1 MKKMKPILLVVLI
14 FVAGFAAGVV
24 TTRLAVRRFVQRA
37 ITQPDLMREK
47 IERDL
52 GRKLQ
57 LDAAQRE
64 SVQKILAGTQARIKA
79 LRREVQPQF
88 AGVIQDAANEISAVL
103 TPEQRERFE
112 KFRAEN
118 AQILQLK

>member
-1 MKKMKPILLVVLI
+1 MSKLKPILLVVLI

-24 TTRLAVRRFVQRA
+24 TTRVVVRRFVQRA
-37 ITQPDLMREK
+37 ILQPDLMREK

-52 GRKLQ
+52 TRRLQ

-64 SVQKILAGTQARIKA
+64 KVQKILMETHARLKA
-79 LRREVQPQF
+79 VRREFQPQF
-88 AGVIQDAANEISAVL
+88 AGVVRDSANEISALL
-103 TPEQRERFE
+103 TPEQRERFS

-118 AQILQLK
+118 AQLFVPK

>member
-1 MKKMKPILLVVLI
+1 MNKLKPILLMALI
-14 FVAGFAAGVV
+14 FIAGFAAGAVV
-24 TTRLAVRRFVQRA
+24 TRIAVRRFVQRA
-37 ITQPDLMREK
+37 IVQPELLREK

-52 GRKLQ
+52 VRQLQ
-57 LDAAQRE
+57 LDTAQRGK
-64 SVQKILAGTQARIKA
+64 VQKILMETHARIKA

-88 AGVIQDAANEISAVL
+88 AGVIRDSASEISAIL

-118 AQILQLK
+118 APILQLR